1 MLLRDLKLFLG
12 GISGELNHLHAVQ
25 ERGRDR
31 IRRIGRTDEHDVG
44 KVIRHIHVVIREGV
58 ILLRIEDLEK
68 CAGRIAVVALGE
80 LVDLVEHHDRIGDAA
95 LLDAVHDAAGHR
107 ADVGSAVAADIRLI
121 PHAAEAHTDIF
132 APECP
137 GDRLTDTGFAGAGRA
152 DEQQDGACL
161 LLLEIHDRN
170 LLDDALLDLLQ
181 TVMILVQHLLRL
193 IEIHEF
199 WRLRLPGQR
208 RDKIQIV
215 VEHAVLLRL
224 LSLLSEPVQNLL
236 GLLPRRLVHAGL
248 RDLLLELLHVGH
260 ILRVHTV
267 KFLLQI
273 LHLLADGRLTVLVLI
288 LLLLTCVGLAGDA
301 RHFKIFVKHL
311 GELLAAGIGAILR
324 EHCIALLTARG
335 QPWRQAARQRRDR
348 VHWFHELPDELR
360 KLRVCGEINDLLLQG
375 LELLIARRLVEILN
389 VVAPRDRQINR
400 AVRIDADMR
409 DIHPV
414 LRDDTYIALLTHLAD
429 HPGDA
434 DRIETVLCPLFLRLI
449 LFQNQQHNLFSDC
462 KAAAGDSAELIRL
475 KIHFRIR
482 KDNLVI
488 GRNDQHNKN
497 LLKTLPGEGFPSR
510 TCTFS
515 GHLCIF
521 LLAVRARPAYV
532 PAHLP
537 HLLSATSARLT

>member
-58 ILLRIEDLEK
+58 ILLRIEDLEE

-208 RDKIQIV
+208 RDKIEIV

-335 QPWRQAARQRRDR
+335 QPWRQAARQRRD
-348 VHWFHELPDELR
+348 
-360 KLRVCGEINDLLLQG
+360 
-375 LELLIARRLVEILN
+375 
-389 VVAPRDRQINR
+389 
-400 AVRIDADMR
+400 
-409 DIHPV
+409 
-414 LRDDTYIALLTHLAD
+414 
-429 HPGDA
+429 
-434 DRIETVLCPLFLRLI
+434 
-449 LFQNQQHNLFSDC
+449 
-462 KAAAGDSAELIRL
+462 
-475 KIHFRIR
+475 
-482 KDNLVI
+482 
-488 GRNDQHNKN
+488 
-497 LLKTLPGEGFPSR
+497 
-510 TCTFS
+510 
-515 GHLCIF
+515 
-521 LLAVRARPAYV
+521 
-532 PAHLP
+532 
-537 HLLSATSARLT
+537 